1 MRFLQ
6 AVTDA
11 AQVGDTLV
19 GDVTEVC
26 TQPVEAVPEAAIME
40 PVQYGGAAHTFSFIV
55 MFIVMLGVIVILILF
70 GILIVK
76 LWKQGNKVEHLE
88 RKVDSHLMT
97 QQQYQQYQQ
106 HQEYIQHLR
115 QNQAMG
121 SQHQDDGTN
130 NMPNG

>member
-19 GDVTEVC
+19 GGVTEVC

-40 PVQYGGAAHTFSFIV
+40 PVQYGGATYTFSFIV
-55 MFIVMLGVIVILILF
+55 ILGVIAILILF

-97 QQQYQQYQQ
+97 QQQYQQHQQ
-106 HQEYIQHLR
+106 YIQHLR

>member
-11 AQVGDTLV
+11 VQVGDALV
-19 GDVTEVC
+19 GGVAEVC
-26 TQPVEAVPEAAIME
+26 TQPVEAVPEAATME
-40 PVQYGGAAHTFSFIV
+40 PVQYGGATYTFLFIV
-55 MFIVMLGVIVILILF
+55 ILGVIAILILF

-97 QQQYQQYQQ
+97 QQQYQQ